1 MSQARPP
8 VAVRRSASASA
19 PAERASWAVLAL
31 LACVLAHEAVYQ
43 LVYPGPNAYRA
54 AMTVMGHDG
63 YWVGLSLAVGVT
75 TVALVMVAV
84 AQLRRLHREAA
95 STPALA
101 AEERG
106 GLAAYLSLV
115 GATWLRLA
123 LLATLVFTAQE
134 NLEALGAGM
143 PMSGLDVVLGHGVL
157 PLLVILAATLVMAL
171 AVGLV
176 RWRRRVLLGA
186 GRPSHGRGRARE
198 PHGAASDRRPTP
210 RSGTRSARGRVA
222 RRRRAWHPSPCSH
235 DRSFALA
242 SRPDGH
248 QGTHHA

>member
-101 AEERG
+101 AEERA

-176 RWRRRVLLGA
+176 RWRRRVLLGRLSA
-186 GRPSHGRGRARE
+186 LARPWSRPRA
-198 PHGAASDRRPTP
+198 ARRRLGSETHAPQ
-210 RSGTRSARGRVA
+210 RHSIGTRSSRAPPPRVA
-222 RRRRAWHPSPCSH
+222 PI
-235 DRSFALA
+235 AL
-242 SRPDGH
+242 
-248 QGTHHA
+248 